1 MACSWAEEDLIWD
14 GVPVHRGECMHCRKL
29 LIYLAYLGCL
39 LHCLTAHVPM
49 HARVLCLPSTV
60 SVPKLLGWQL
70 WVVNGAAESM
80 FIQETNQPRLL
91 KFKEVRLSA
100 FTLRK

>member
-49 HARVLCLPSTV
+49 HARVLCLPSSTV
-60 SVPKLLGWQL
+60 SVVIGLA
-70 WVVNGAAESM
+70 VVRGQRRNREY
-80 FIQETNQPRLL
+80 
-91 KFKEVRLSA
+91 VH
-100 FTLRK
+100 